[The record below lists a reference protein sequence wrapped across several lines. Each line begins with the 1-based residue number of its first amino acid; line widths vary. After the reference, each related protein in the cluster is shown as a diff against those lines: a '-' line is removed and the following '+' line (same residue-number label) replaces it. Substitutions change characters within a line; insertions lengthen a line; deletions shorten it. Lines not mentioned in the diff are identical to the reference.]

1 MWWVW
6 WLVDQLNS
14 TSFEHILQ
22 QWLNVTGRVKSKI
35 INHHIHQF
43 LPTTVLCPIREA
55 LPFAHSS
62 CEASP
67 TKLNDLT
74 QLINIEGYWSNQ
86 PQQFVISLLF
96 WRHLIHQ
103 RNEACWLDISM
114 WLLDIRFSHLMH
126 LVFCFKRLNRQ
137 FLPTK
142 HQVFCA
148 SSIDL
153 NISGESS
160 GWTTPSSN
168 SLFCISDVHVLGFIF
183 FCTSMYFRIFGLI

>member
-74 QLINIEGYWSNQ
+74 KLINIEGYWSNQ

-103 RNEACWLDISM
+103 RNEACWLDISIPFEDIHFAYLM
-114 WLLDIRFSHLMH
+114 QLAFLLQVVDM
-126 LVFCFKRLNRQ
+126 
-137 FLPTK
+137 FLSEIYSK
-142 HQVFCA
+142 
-148 SSIDL
+148 SSIL
-153 NISGESS
+153 RANHYI
-160 GWTTPSSN
+160 
-168 SLFCISDVHVLGFIF
+168 
-183 FCTSMYFRIFGLI
+183 

>member
-55 LPFAHSS
+55 LSFAHSS

-74 QLINIEGYWSNQ
+74 KLINIEGYWSNQ

-103 RNEACWLDISM
+103 RNEACWLAGYLNTFWRYS
-114 WLLDIRFSHLMH
+114 
-126 LVFCFKRLNRQ
+126 FCLSNAPGF
-137 FLPTK
+137 P
-142 HQVFCA
+142 A
-148 SSIDL
+148 
-153 NISGESS
+153 SS
-160 GWTTPSSN
+160 GWYVSFWN
-168 SLFCISDVHVLGFIF
+168 LL
-183 FCTSMYFRIFGLI
+183 